1 MPPPVPPKPGPS
13 RPSGSVTARVLGG
26 LGTAREL
33 RFGSSF
39 VIGSG
44 SECELRVLGTGVA
57 DKHAHVLFD
66 GLLWWVRDLGS
77 EAGTFVQGSRVQVVP
92 LRGSLE
98 IELGKGGPRVLLAL
112 AKETSLA
119 PSAGIVAPKPAA
131 ASAKPG
137 QSSPAEAKRSDTQ
150 ILESFIQRA
159 DHRAGTQTM
168 MMVREAIVRSRK
180 KWSHRYVAVIAI
192 AVVVALG
199 AGAVIA
205 YQQKKLSGQRQ
216 IAEDLFYQTKSVEL
230 QILELEDSMEAMLQQ
245 ADPVQAA
252 KLKATRAKYQE
263 MEKRY
268 DAFVQECL
276 YNRIPKDERV
286 IRRVARAFGE
296 CDVNVPPEF
305 VAEVRKYIEKFRTN
319 ESFPRLLVKAK
330 QRYAAT
336 VAREFKDRNL
346 PPQYLYLALKESH
359 FDEHAVGPATRYGY
373 AKGMWQFISLTAHDY
388 GLQIGPLFDKDEFD
402 EKDDRFNW
410 KKETHAAAR
419 YIRHLNATDA
429 QASGLLAMASYN
441 WGEGNVRAGIQ
452 AMPENVR
459 ERNFWQ
465 WLKAK
470 KVPDETYDYVLSI
483 FTMAVICE
491 DPKVFGFD
499 VECPL
504 GSTTSDTPTIE
515 EGAAGVEGATA
526 GARTP

>member
-1 MPPPVPPKPGPS
+1 MGQPTDPKKPAPS
-13 RPSGSVTARVLGG
+13 RPSGSVSARVVGG
-26 LGTAREL
+26 LSTAREL

-44 SECELRVLGTGVA
+44 AGCDLRVLGATVA
-57 DKHAHVLFD
+57 DQHAHVLFD

-77 EAGTFVQGSRVQVVP
+77 ERGTYVDGNRVQVVP
-92 LRGSLE
+92 LRGQLE
-98 IELGKGGPRVLLAL
+98 IELGKGGPHVQLGIAQ
-112 AKETSLA
+112 ESA
-119 PSAGIVAPKPAA
+119 PARLPEVAPRKPAA
-131 ASAKPG
+131 GSAAGP
-137 QSSPAEAKRSDTQ
+137 AKRSDTA
-150 ILESFIQRA
+150 ILESFIQHSDR
-159 DHRAGTQTM
+159 RAGTQTM

-180 KWSHRYVAVIAI
+180 KWAHKYVAVVA
-192 AVVVALG
+192 VALVG
-199 AGAVIA
+199 ALTAGSVIA
-205 YQQKKLSGQRQ
+205 YQQKKLSAQRQ
-216 IAEDLFYQTKSVEL
+216 IAEELFYQTKSVEL
-230 QILELEDSMEAMLQQ
+230 QILELEDQMELVFQQ
-245 ADPVQAA
+245 ANPAQAA

-305 VAEVRKYIEKFRTN
+305 VAEVKKYIQKFKAN
-319 ESFPRLLVKAK
+319 DSFPRLLAK
-330 QRYAAT
+330 GKQKYAAT
-336 VAREFKDRNL
+336 VAREFKEKNL

-359 FDEHAVGPATRYGY
+359 FDERAVGPPTRYGY

-388 GLQIGPLFDKDEFD
+388 GLQIGPLFDKDEYD

-441 WGEGNVRAGIQ
+441 WGEGKVRASIQ

-459 ERNFWQ
+459 ERNFWR
-465 WLKAK
+465 LLSAK
-470 KVPDETYDYVLSI
+470 NVPAETYDYVLSI

-491 DPKVFGFD
+491 DPHLFGFD

-504 GSTTSDTPTIE
+504 GGIGGVSGPE
-515 EGAAGVEGATA
+515 EAAALEPEVKSAQTQ
-526 GARTP
+526 